1 MPSLHDRR
9 APASLDGGVAKAGR
23 KSGLASWAWLLVAG
37 VVVFELLAH
46 ARIRSQV
53 PDRRDWEQ
61 AASFVRARF
70 GPDDGL
76 ISAPR
81 WTDPILRHHLGE
93 LLSLRTAS
101 EDDRAGTSRVWE
113 LGIRGATNAADAT
126 ALEES
131 FGGVVVR
138 RWPVQAEI
146 VLYDFVE
153 HVPSAAVSVAGPAGE
168 ASCGWKRTKTH
179 GGGLGRGP
187 LPPAERFVCDPSRPW
202 LWVGPTVMADLELKP
217 RRCIIQHPA
226 GAYPV
231 RASFS
236 EVPLGTELVVDAGL
250 YYSHERTREN
260 APVTLRV
267 FIDDVLAGEMVH
279 EDGQG
284 WVRLAIPTAE
294 RDGQTATVR
303 FETTTE
309 DSYARSFCW
318 AASTRRPGDDS

>member
-9 APASLDGGVAKAGR
+9 APASLDGGVARAGR

-37 VVVFELLAH
+37 VAVLELLGH
-46 ARIRSQV
+46 LRIRSQV
-53 PDRRDWEQ
+53 PDRQDWEQ
-61 AASFVRARF
+61 AASFVRSRF

-76 ISAPR
+76 TSAPR
-81 WTDPILRHHLGE
+81 WTDPILRYHLGE

-101 EDDRAGTSRVWE
+101 EDDFAGASRVWE
-113 LGIRGATNAADAT
+113 LAIRGATNAAEAP
-126 ALEES
+126 ALEEH

-138 RWPVQAEI
+138 QWPVDAAT
-146 VLYDFVE
+146 VVYDFVD
-153 HVPSAAVSVAGPAGE
+153 HVPSAAVSVVGPAGE
-168 ASCGWKRTKTH
+168 ASCAWKRARTH

-187 LPPAERFVCDPSRPW
+187 LPPAERFVCDPLKPW
-202 LWVGPTVMADLELKP
+202 LWVGPTVTADLELKP
-217 RRCIIQHPA
+217 RRCIGQHPA
-226 GAYPV
+226 GTDPV
-231 RASFS
+231 RATFH

-250 YYSHERTREN
+250 YYSDERTREN

-267 FIDDVLAGEMVH
+267 FVDENLGGEMVH

-284 WVRLAIPTAE
+284 WVRLAISTAE